1 MEKFE
6 SAAPPS
12 PGATSRSRGSGPLST
27 TVRGRPWAAVAE
39 TEREVGPLSLQLA
52 ARETF
57 DRARGSLSGPGRP
70 GAWLACVCPELHFRL
85 GGRDQQQQ
93 QRTSLPSVD
102 LSFVPEEKNSS
113 CNQGRADHAPPGLPQ
128 GRVIAGLE
136 TGLYLQLCL
145 CSLLEGPS
153 KELIK
158 QPGVHVV

>member
-57 DRARGSLSGPGRP
+57 DRARGSLAGPGRP

-85 GGRDQQQQ
+85 GRRDQQQQ

-113 CNQGRADHAPPGLPQ
+113 CNQGERTTLLPVCHREGLLLAWRQGFTYNCVFAPCLKA
-128 GRVIAGLE
+128 RVRR
-136 TGLYLQLCL
+136 
-145 CSLLEGPS
+145 
-153 KELIK
+153 
-158 QPGVHVV
+158 